1 MLPSRSP
8 QTHLPRQTTGN
19 SSQPQDRYSQGNHY
33 GGLFEVPISQL
44 RSYKLTTPLL
54 SPILVS
60 PPVLDLPHLSCTW
73 VAQRQHCAFREY
85 RANYYVWIA
94 SGSPGYCDRLV
105 YPPSDHEAYDVHRQ
119 LNCLRISRACPCPY
133 SGLYF
138 SSFMPSHY
146 LPLAQEV
153 KV

>member
-1 MLPSRSP
+1 MLPPRSP

-19 SSQPQDRYSQGNHY
+19 SSQPQDRYSQGNQY

-44 RSYKLTTPLL
+44 RSYKLTTPLS

-105 YPPSDHEAYDVHRQ
+105 YPPSDHEAYDVHRHQ
-119 LNCLRISRACPCPY
+119 LPSNITCLSDAPIPVCTSALSCHLITYP
-133 SGLYF
+133 
-138 SSFMPSHY
+138 
-146 LPLAQEV
+146 
-153 KV
+153 